1 MQAPISSMKTECQG
15 IDIRENKS
23 NVHNRLPRPMIQSI
37 FSGFQE
43 KVQECVKSNFKRLK
57 VGHDKSILRG
67 SNKGA
72 TVVIDVDKEKQL
84 QSWKENPSWND
95 PPPYVKVSVPK
106 GSLCNLNVKVDIGL
120 PPDTVYDIV
129 TDPEN
134 KRVFKNIKG
143 SLGGYE
149 FKPWEQPLAVMQG
162 MAVYNKRHSPDPVH
176 RVLSR
181 KVLVDE
187 GSRQVVEL
195 DQAAIWR
202 FLWWS
207 GTISVHVLVDQN
219 REDYTVMTKPDH
231 RLIAGFLYMKFTQV
245 KTGFMERFEGR
256 WKVEP
261 LLVDEHLCHPYRP
274 KTLADYISCTKGK
287 GRIGSTVSLDQL
299 IQPAIVPPPPI
310 SWYLRGITAKTTEMI
325 ITDLV
330 AEAARI
336 RGSSSNNSQQG
347 LQVNDESSAEH
358 QIGDIRDIK
367 ERWALRRR
375 TSRHHRRQ
383 SLIARS

>member
-176 RVLSR
+176 RAEGLSETSSLPPTYR
-181 KVLVDE
+181 GK
-187 GSRQVVEL
+187 
-195 DQAAIWR
+195 
-202 FLWWS
+202 
-207 GTISVHVLVDQN
+207 
-219 REDYTVMTKPDH
+219 
-231 RLIAGFLYMKFTQV
+231 MKFTQV